1 MNNAHVRPPLTRRGL
16 LKGLTAFGAAAA
28 LGQGVAVLAQ
38 TGGAVRIGVLLPL
51 TGDADSY
58 AQQMR
63 LGIESAVAE
72 INEAGGVLG
81 RALETAYRDSETTP
95 NVLPGHCRELV
106 QDWGAA
112 AVIGPWAAAGRR
124 YAARTLAK
132 LDVPLLNGTNHEG
145 GFCNPALFSLGP
157 TMAHDSQPLVRYL
170 DATGAGKKYF
180 LLGSYPSWQNSM
192 FRRLRFTIGPLGGH
206 VQGQALTDGGER
218 NFRPVIRWI
227 QESDAEVVMFCVTRH
242 HGREFIHQ
250 ARDMGLLDQVMVG
263 WIGFNET
270 LADGLGRR
278 RTGAHRH
285 HHPVRCQRHRGRR
298 AGIRGAR
305 PADARRRGAG
315 ELHGP
320 DALQRRESPASGL
333 EPGRRRQ
340 RGSGREQSARAGL
353 CVADRFG
360 DYRRRHAARR
370 HAGDGGAGGQK
381 RPGGGRAPRHRC
393 RHARLRGLS
402 GLERFSHGCPGC
414 LAISPHRRAGR
425 AAPLSRRLPL
435 KGGVIAGDVT
445 GQTNERKPP

>member
-1 MNNAHVRPPLTRRGL
+1 MNNAHVRPPITRRGL
-16 LKGLTAFGAAAA
+16 LKGLTAFGAVAS

-38 TGGAVRIGVLLPL
+38 TANAVRIGVLLPL

-72 INEAGGVLG
+72 INEAGGILG
-81 RALETAYRDSETTP
+81 RPLETAYRDSETTP

-124 YAARTLAK
+124 YAARALAGFN
-132 LDVPLLNGTNHEG
+132 VPLLNGTNHEG

-227 QESDAEVVMFCVTRH
+227 QESGAEVVMFCVTRH

-270 LADGLGRR
+270 LAAGLDADELARIVTTTPFVASDPEGGVPAFVARVR
-278 RTGAHRH
+278 QTHGAEV
-285 HHPVRCQRHRGRR
+285 PVSYMALTHYN
-298 AGIRGAR
+298 AVK
-305 PADARRRGAG
+305 
-315 ELHGP
+315 
-320 DALQRRESPASGL
+320 ALQ
-333 EPGRRRQ
+333 
-340 RGSGREQSARAGL
+340 
-353 CVADRFG
+353 
-360 DYRRRHAARR
+360 AAW
-370 HAGDGGAGGQK
+370 HQAGDAGA
-381 RPGGGRAPRHRC
+381 A
-393 RHARLRGLS
+393 AATSNLRGLGFAS
-402 GLERFSHGCPGC
+402 PTGSVTIDANTQHAAMPVMVARGAKDGLEVVERLGTVAATPGC
-414 LAISPHRRAGR
+414 
-425 AAPLSRRLPL
+425 
-435 KGGVIAGDVT
+435 GV
-445 GQTNERKPP
+445 

>member
-1 MNNAHVRPPLTRRGL
+1 MNNAHVRPPITRRGL
-16 LKGLTAFGAAAA
+16 LKGLTAFGAVAS

-38 TGGAVRIGVLLPL
+38 TANAIRIGVLLPL

-63 LGIESAVAE
+63 LGIETAVAE
-72 INEAGGVLG
+72 INEAGGILG
-81 RALETAYRDSETTP
+81 RPLETAYRDSETTP

-124 YAARTLAK
+124 YAARALAGFN
-132 LDVPLLNGTNHEG
+132 VPLLNGTNHEG

-227 QESDAEVVMFCVTRH
+227 QESGAEVVMFCVTRH

-270 LADGLGRR
+270 LADGLDADELARIVTTTPFVASDSEGGVPEFVARVR
-278 RTGAHRH
+278 QTHGAEV
-285 HHPVRCQRHRGRR
+285 PVSYMALTHYN
-298 AGIRGAR
+298 AVK
-305 PADARRRGAG
+305 
-315 ELHGP
+315 
-320 DALQRRESPASGL
+320 ALQ
-333 EPGRRRQ
+333 
-340 RGSGREQSARAGL
+340 
-353 CVADRFG
+353 
-360 DYRRRHAARR
+360 AAW
-370 HAGDGGAGGQK
+370 HQAGDVSA
-381 RPGGGRAPRHRC
+381 A
-393 RHARLRGLS
+393 AATSNLRGLAFAS
-402 GLERFSHGCPGC
+402 PTGSVTIDAVTQHAAMPVMVAQGMDGGLGVVERLGNVAATPGC
-414 LAISPHRRAGR
+414 
-425 AAPLSRRLPL
+425 
-435 KGGVIAGDVT
+435 GV
-445 GQTNERKPP
+445 

>member
-16 LKGLTAFGAAAA
+16 LKGLTAFGAVAA
-28 LGQGVAVLAQ
+28 LGQGVSVLAQ

-72 INEAGGVLG
+72 INETGGILG
-81 RALETAYRDSETTP
+81 RPLETAYRDSETTP

-106 QDWGAA
+106 QEWGAA

-124 YAARTLAK
+124 YAARALAGFN
-132 LDVPLLNGTNHEG
+132 VPLLNGTNHEG

-227 QESDAEVVMFCVTRH
+227 QESGAEVVMFCVTRH

-250 ARDMGLLDQVMVG
+250 AATWAF
-263 WIGFNET
+263 WI
-270 LADGLGRR
+270 R
-278 RTGAHRH
+278 
-285 HHPVRCQRHRGRR
+285 
-298 AGIRGAR
+298 
-305 PADARRRGAG
+305 
-315 ELHGP
+315 
-320 DALQRRESPASGL
+320 
-333 EPGRRRQ
+333 
-340 RGSGREQSARAGL
+340 
-353 CVADRFG
+353 
-360 DYRRRHAARR
+360 
-370 HAGDGGAGGQK
+370 
-381 RPGGGRAPRHRC
+381 
-393 RHARLRGLS
+393 
-402 GLERFSHGCPGC
+402 
-414 LAISPHRRAGR
+414 
-425 AAPLSRRLPL
+425 
-435 KGGVIAGDVT
+435 
-445 GQTNERKPP
+445 